1 MKKFLKVLFVIALM
15 ICYWDFCK
23 FCLLVDAKGGDA
35 YYHYIYRKQHEP
47 FTFSRKTNTDSILQ
61 EDVYEYNEKY
71 IDADES
77 VLDEV
82 KITLFAFLVKS
93 TRTLTDKSGK

>member
-1 MKKFLKVLFVIALM
+1 MHEEIFESVIRDSINDL
-15 ICYWDFCK
+15 YWDFCK
-23 FCLLVDAKGGDA
+23 FCLLVDAKGGEA

-47 FTFSRKTNTDSILQ
+47 LTFSRKTNTDSIYT
-61 EDVYEYNEKY
+61 EDVFMNTMKKY

-82 KITLFAFLVKS
+82 KIILFAFL
-93 TRTLTDKSGK
+93 D